1 MALSLALDEFKDK
14 LQQEEDRRK
23 LETDALLKKR
33 HSLQMQCKDIQIQC
47 ALLKAELRT
56 KKQTLRIMCPD
67 GLESTVRNV
76 VASIP
81 LDKRLKILDDAL
93 RHVEMTTTTSTHDA
107 RVTRRQ
113 IMTPTHDWT
122 TSAATSSEKGTEDDC
137 CVTGELTLEQRN
149 RYGFANAVVIQ

>member
-23 LETDALLKKR
+23 LETEALLKKR

-81 LDKRLKILDDAL
+81 LDKRLKMLDDAL
-93 RHVEMTTTTSTHDA
+93 RHVEMTTTTSTHDG

-113 IMTPTHDWT
+113 IMTPTHDW